1 MPPPRPRF
9 SLSARL
15 LGLTVVFVMLAEVL
29 IYTPSIARFRLVWL
43 QEKLGDGHLAALA
56 VVATRE
62 GMVTA
67 DLEAELLDSVG
78 AYMVD
83 MRRPGEERT
92 YLLGGV
98 MPPEPD
104 TFIFLDDVDIFE
116 LISDAFGTL
125 ATGGSRVLKIEGA
138 SPRDPAVHVKMI
150 LDDAALH
157 EDLLDFSWRILGL
170 SILISLITA
179 SLVFVSL
186 RWLTVRPLVRLTET
200 MVGFREDPNDAANV
214 IQPSRRSDEIGI
226 AERELHH
233 MQTTVHIAMQ
243 QKERLA
249 ALGTA
254 INKINHDLRNM
265 IAGAT
270 ILSEGIAISED
281 PKVQQSIPRLIGSL
295 DRAADLCRRTLAYTR
310 EEGPLLHRAKTDV
323 RELIDLVGEDLALGR
338 AGDAVWENTAPEDL
352 SLNID
357 AEELRRAIGNL
368 GRNAFEAGA
377 TRVTVSAGWED
388 ASVEL
393 VIADNGPGLP
403 PEARQHLFKPFAGSS
418 RPGGSGLGLAIARE
432 IVQAH
437 RGSIRLVDSGAEGTT
452 FAISLPTGTPG
463 EDICGDA

>member
-1 MPPPRPRF
+1 MPPSRPRF

-15 LGLTVVFVMLAEVL
+15 LGLTVIFVMLAEVL

-104 TFIFLDDVDIFE
+104 TFIFLDDVHIFE

-125 ATGGSRVLKIEGA
+125 ATGGGRVLKIEGA

-281 PKVQQSIPRLIGSL
+281 PKVQQSIPRLIGAL

-310 EEGPLLHRAKTDV
+310 EEGPLLQRTKTDL

-338 AGDAVWENTAPEDL
+338 VGDAVWENAAPEDL
-352 SLNID
+352 CLNID

-377 TRVTVSAGWED
+377 TQVTVSASQEPD
-388 ASVEL
+388 SVQL
-393 VIADNGPGLP
+393 TIADNGPGLP
-403 PEARQHLFKPFAGSS
+403 PQAKQYLFQPFAGSS

-432 IVQAH
+432 IVEAH
-437 RGSIRLVDSGAEGTT
+437 RGRISLVETSTDGTT
-452 FAISLPTGTPG
+452 FAISLPTTGTAG
-463 EDICGDA
+463 VGTKGS

>member
-1 MPPPRPRF
+1 MPPSRPRF

-15 LGLTVVFVMLAEVL
+15 LGLTILFVMLAEVL

-43 QEKLGDGHLAALA
+43 QEKLADGHLAALA

-62 GMVTA
+62 GMVTE
-67 DLEAELLDSVG
+67 DLESELLESVG

-83 MRRPGEERT
+83 MRRPGVERA

-104 TFIFLDDVDIFE
+104 TFVFLDEVNIFG
-116 LISDAFGTL
+116 LIADAFITL
-125 ATGGSRVLKIEGA
+125 GTGGDRVLRIEGA
-138 SPRDPAVHVKMI
+138 SPRDPDVYVKMI

-157 EDLLDFSWRILGL
+157 ADLLDFSWRILGL

-179 SLVFVSL
+179 SLVFISL

-200 MVGFREDPNDAANV
+200 MVAFREDPNDAANV
-214 IQPSRRSDEIGI
+214 IQPSRRGDEIGI
-226 AERELHH
+226 AQRELHH
-233 MQTTVHIAMQ
+233 MQTTVHVAMQ

-270 ILSEGIAISED
+270 VLSEGIAISDD
-281 PKVQQSIPRLIGSL
+281 PKVQQSIPRLIGAL

-310 EEGPLLHRAKTDV
+310 EEGPLLHRTKTDL
-323 RELIDLVGEDLALGR
+323 RELIDLVGEDLALGQV
-338 AGDAVWENTAPEDL
+338 GDAVWDNTAPEDL
-352 SLNID
+352 EVHVD
-357 AEELRRAIGNL
+357 AEELRRAVGNL

-377 TRVTVSAGWED
+377 ARVTVSASRED
-388 ASVEL
+388 ASVDL
-393 VIADNGPGLP
+393 MIADDGPGLP
-403 PEARQHLFKPFAGSS
+403 PKARQHLFKPFAGSG
-418 RPGGSGLGLAIARE
+418 RPGGSGLGLAIAQE

-437 RGSIRLVDSGAEGTT
+437 RGTIRLVKSDTEGTT
-452 FAISLPTGTPG
+452 FAISLPTRASG
-463 EDICGDA
+463 EDANGFP